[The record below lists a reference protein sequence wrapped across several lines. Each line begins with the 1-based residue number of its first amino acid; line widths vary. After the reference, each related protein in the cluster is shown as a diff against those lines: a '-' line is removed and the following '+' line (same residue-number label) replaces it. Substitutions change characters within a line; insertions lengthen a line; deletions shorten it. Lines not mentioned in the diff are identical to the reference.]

1 MAIRQKDSLQPKSTA
16 PIMMTGRGS
25 RPSVIV
31 WLPALLIAVAIA
43 LPIVYLAVRAVGAGS
58 DFPALIFRTRTLEII
73 LRSLALVVVV
83 TTSSLAIA
91 LPLAWLTTRTDLPWR
106 RTISVMTSLPLVIPS
121 YIGGFVVIVA
131 LGPKG
136 MLQDLLEFLFG
147 IERLPDIY
155 GFPGAVLTLTLL
167 SYPYILL
174 PLRAALIK
182 LDPSLEDASRSLG
195 HSGWTTFRQ
204 ITIPLLRPS
213 ISAGALLVALYTLSD
228 FGAVSLLGYETF
240 TWAIYLQFETAFDR
254 HMASALSLILM
265 LIAIGILLL
274 DVQNHSRNRYYR
286 SSSGVPRDPSIIR
299 LGNWKWPSI
308 AFCSAL
314 TILALFL
321 PLSILTYWAIRGISS
336 GEPVAGLLNAT
347 AGSLY
352 VSVLAAGATLLAAI
366 PVAVLAVRFPGWRS
380 SLLERTTYIG
390 FALPGIVIALA
401 LVFFG
406 ARYGGVVYQTLPL
419 LIFAY
424 IILFLPA
431 AVGSIR
437 SSLLQISPRL
447 EDAARNLGKGPMQV
461 LYSITIPI
469 MRPGLLAGGALVFL
483 LTMKELPATMIL
495 SPIGFDTLA
504 ISIWSTASEAFF
516 AEAAV
521 HALLLVLVSSIPM
534 AIFILKEQR

>member
-1 MAIRQKDSLQPKSTA
+1 
-16 PIMMTGRGS
+16 
-25 RPSVIV
+25 
-31 WLPALLIAVAIA
+31 
-43 LPIVYLAVRAVGAGS
+43 
-58 DFPALIFRTRTLEII
+58 
-73 LRSLALVVVV
+73 
-83 TTSSLAIA
+83 
-91 LPLAWLTTRTDLPWR
+91 
-106 RTISVMTSLPLVIPS
+106 
-121 YIGGFVVIVA
+121 
-131 LGPKG
+131 
-136 MLQDLLEFLFG
+136 
-147 IERLPDIY
+147 
-155 GFPGAVLTLTLL
+155 
-167 SYPYILL
+167 
-174 PLRAALIK
+174 
-182 LDPSLEDASRSLG
+182 
-195 HSGWTTFRQ
+195 
-204 ITIPLLRPS
+204 
-213 ISAGALLVALYTLSD
+213 
-228 FGAVSLLGYETF
+228 
-240 TWAIYLQFETAFDR
+240 
-254 HMASALSLILM
+254 
-265 LIAIGILLL
+265 
-274 DVQNHSRNRYYR
+274 
-286 SSSGVPRDPSIIR
+286 
-299 LGNWKWPSI
+299 
-308 AFCSAL
+308 
-314 TILALFL
+314 
-321 PLSILTYWAIRGISS
+321 
-336 GEPVAGLLNAT
+336 LNAT

-366 PVAVLAVRFPGWRS
+366 PVAILAVRFPSWRS

>member
-1 MAIRQKDSLQPKSTA
+1 MRLTV
-16 PIMMTGRGS
+16 GGS
-25 RPSVIV
+25 RTSVVV
-31 WLPALLIAVAIA
+31 WLPALFIAVAIA
-43 LPIVYLAVRAVGAGS
+43 LPIVYLAVRALGAGS
-58 DFPALIFRTRTLEII
+58 DFPALIFRARTLEIV
-73 LRSLALVVVV
+73 LRSLALVAAV
-83 TTSSLAIA
+83 TTGSLVIA
-91 LPLAWLTTRTDLPWR
+91 LPLAWLTTRTDLPLR

-121 YIGGFVVIVA
+121 YIGGFIVLVA

-136 MLQDLLEFLFG
+136 MLQGLLEPLFG
-147 IERLPDIY
+147 IERLPEIY

-167 SYPYILL
+167 SYPYVLL
-174 PLRAALIK
+174 PLRAALMK
-182 LDPSLEDASRSLG
+182 LDPSLEDSSRSLG
-195 HSGWTTFRQ
+195 HSGWTTFRRV
-204 ITIPLLRPS
+204 TVPLLKPA

-240 TWAIYLQFETAFDR
+240 TWAIYIQFETAFDR
-254 HMASALSLILM
+254 NMAAALSLILM
-265 LIAIGILLL
+265 LIAISILLI
-274 DVQNHSRNRYYR
+274 DIQNHSRNQYYR
-286 SSSGVPRDPSIIR
+286 SSSGSPRNPSVIR
-299 LGNWKWPSI
+299 LGNWKWPSL
-308 AFCSAL
+308 AFCSFLA
-314 TILALFL
+314 ILALLL
-321 PLSILTYWAIRGISS
+321 PMSILTYWAVRGISI
-336 GEPVAGLLNAT
+336 GESIPGIWTAT
-347 AGSLY
+347 VSSLY
-352 VSVLAAGATLLAAI
+352 VSVLAAGATLLTAI
-366 PVAVLAVRFPGWRS
+366 PVAVFAVQFPGWRS

-406 ARYGGVVYQTLPL
+406 ARYGGPVYQTLPL

-424 IILFLPA
+424 IVLFLPA

-437 SSLLQISPRL
+437 TSLLQISPRI
-447 EDAARNLGKGPMQV
+447 EEAARNLGKGPMQV

-469 MRPGLLAGGALVFL
+469 MRPGLLAGGALVFM

-534 AIFILKEQR
+534 TIFMLKEQR